1 MYADFA
7 KQGTVVALGSFDGL
21 HLGHMAV
28 INEAKNMATRL
39 DAKPILCT
47 FFEHP
52 KKGLTGE
59 APPALFTGEVRE
71 QAFRDSGV
79 EVVKLDFA
87 SIMDMS
93 PEEFF
98 GEILI
103 KKFNAKGVCC
113 GFNYTFGAKGAG
125 DSELL
130 EKFCREA
137 GMGFSAS
144 PATML
149 DGEVISSSRIRHAL
163 EEGNVELAERMLG
176 RPFHY
181 CTRVI
186 DGDKRGRTW
195 GIPTIN
201 QKYETELVI
210 PRFGV
215 YLSRCTID
223 GKQYYGATNIGVRPT
238 IKEGEAVSSETF
250 ILDYTGDLY
259 TKFVDVALLRFLRP
273 EQKFDSLDELEEQMK
288 QDIATI
294 QVLAQHDIHA

>member
-52 KKGLTGE
+52 KKVLTGE

-103 KKFNAKGVCC
+103 
-113 GFNYTFGAKGAG
+113 
-125 DSELL
+125 
-130 EKFCREA
+130 
-137 GMGFSAS
+137 
-144 PATML
+144 
-149 DGEVISSSRIRHAL
+149 
-163 EEGNVELAERMLG
+163 
-176 RPFHY
+176 
-181 CTRVI
+181 
-186 DGDKRGRTW
+186 
-195 GIPTIN
+195 
-201 QKYETELVI
+201 
-210 PRFGV
+210 
-215 YLSRCTID
+215 
-223 GKQYYGATNIGVRPT
+223 
-238 IKEGEAVSSETF
+238 
-250 ILDYTGDLY
+250 
-259 TKFVDVALLRFLRP
+259 
-273 EQKFDSLDELEEQMK
+273 
-288 QDIATI
+288 
-294 QVLAQHDIHA
+294 

>member
-52 KKGLTGE
+52 KKVLTGE

-176 RPFHY
+176 RPFH
-181 CTRVI
+181 
-186 DGDKRGRTW
+186 
-195 GIPTIN
+195 
-201 QKYETELVI
+201 
-210 PRFGV
+210 
-215 YLSRCTID
+215 
-223 GKQYYGATNIGVRPT
+223 
-238 IKEGEAVSSETF
+238 
-250 ILDYTGDLY
+250 
-259 TKFVDVALLRFLRP
+259 
-273 EQKFDSLDELEEQMK
+273 
-288 QDIATI
+288 
-294 QVLAQHDIHA
+294 

>member
-1 MYADFA
+1 
-7 KQGTVVALGSFDGL
+7 
-21 HLGHMAV
+21 
-28 INEAKNMATRL
+28 
-39 DAKPILCT
+39 
-47 FFEHP
+47 
-52 KKGLTGE
+52 
-59 APPALFTGEVRE
+59 
-71 QAFRDSGV
+71 
-79 EVVKLDFA
+79 
-87 SIMDMS
+87 
-93 PEEFF
+93 
-98 GEILI
+98 
-103 KKFNAKGVCC
+103 
-113 GFNYTFGAKGAG
+113 
-125 DSELL
+125 
-130 EKFCREA
+130 
-137 GMGFSAS
+137 
-144 PATML
+144 
-149 DGEVISSSRIRHAL
+149 
-163 EEGNVELAERMLG
+163 MLG

>member
-52 KKGLTGE
+52 KKVLTGE

-215 YLSRCTID
+215 YLSRCTSIMAPRTSVSAQPSRR
-223 GKQYYGATNIGVRPT
+223 GRPSPARRSFWT
-238 IKEGEAVSSETF
+238 IPVTSTRSLWTWPSCVSSVQSRNL
-250 ILDYTGDLY
+250 IPWMNWRS
-259 TKFVDVALLRFLRP
+259 K
-273 EQKFDSLDELEEQMK
+273 
-288 QDIATI
+288 
-294 QVLAQHDIHA
+294 